1 MDIHKN
7 ARLTLIRREQLALAV
22 LVGKQTLNSAAAEF
36 KVDPHT
42 ARKWVRRYQQEG
54 RSGLQ
59 DRSSRPHHYRR
70 QTHEL
75 LTQFVEVLR
84 RQRWTGMH
92 IAQALHL
99 SRATVSRILRRLQI
113 SRLRDL
119 EPAPPL
125 IRYEHAAPGDMIHFD
140 IKKLAVFD
148 HRHNRR
154 GLLRRRVTGAQYLH
168 VAIDDHSR
176 IAYAHVYPDQTARS
190 ALRFLYAA
198 QTFYRR
204 LGIRFRGVFSDNGP
218 CYRSHRFRQYCRM
231 RGLKQS
237 FTRPYT
243 PRTNGKAERFIQTLL
258 REWVWA
264 RYYPSSDHRNSDLP
278 LWLRHYNWHRPHASL
293 NQAPPI
299 SRSAPDGYNLVRH
312 NSKQRDGSVRACL
325 SSSKFWPSL
334 AQKHETRPGKGRE
347 YGENRTYFHPTFRL
361 AN

>member
-1 MDIHKN
+1 MDIHQN
-7 ARLTLIRREQLALAV
+7 ARLTLIRREQLALFV
-22 LVGKQTLNSAAAEF
+22 LQQHHTLNSAAAEF

-42 ARKWVRRYQQEG
+42 ARKWVRRFQQEG
-54 RSGLQ
+54 RSGLP

-92 IAQALHL
+92 IALVLHL
-99 SRATVSRILRRLQI
+99 SRATVSRILRRLKL

-125 IRYEHAAPGDMIHFD
+125 IRYEHAAAGDMLHFD

-148 HRHNRR
+148 HLHNRR

-168 VAIDDHSR
+168 VAIDDYSR
-176 IAYAHVYPDQTARS
+176 IAFARLYPDQTARS
-190 ALRFLYAA
+190 AIRFFHAA
-198 QTFYRR
+198 LAFYRR

-218 CYRSHRFRQYCRM
+218 CYRSHRFRQFCHAH
-231 RGLKQS
+231 GFKQG

-264 RYYPSSDHRNSDLP
+264 RYYPSSDHRNADLP

-293 NQAPPI
+293 HQAPPI
-299 SRSAPDGYNLVRH
+299 SRSAPDRDNLVRH
-312 NSKQRDGSVRACL
+312 RMSLGTQHRSSTRSGLEMGLDCLEGGYKHNSFVFSQRMGGV
-325 SSSKFWPSL
+325 PS
-334 AQKHETRPGKGRE
+334 
-347 YGENRTYFHPTFRL
+347 
-361 AN
+361 